1 MQRLN
6 KEYYTLDAVSLAQ
19 KLIGKLLCRKIDD
32 KVIKKRITETEAYL
46 GESDTACHA
55 HKGKTKRNAV
65 MYEKGG
71 VTYIYLCYGMYNM
84 LNVVSGEKD
93 SAEAVLIRGI
103 EGYDGPGKL
112 TKFLN
117 ITRELNSVDLTS
129 SNDIWIED
137 DNVCLKYEKTP
148 RIGIDYAEKEDR
160 EKLWRFIVRQIK
172 PKRENS

>member
-1 MQRLN
+1 MQRLD

-19 KLIGKLLCRKIDD
+19 RLIGKLLCRKIED

-55 HKGKTKRNAV
+55 HKGKTKRTSV
-65 MYEKGG
+65 MYKQGG
-71 VTYIYLCYGMYNM
+71 VSYIYLCYGMYNM

-103 EGYDGPGKL
+103 EGYNGPGKL
-112 TKFLN
+112 TKYLN
-117 ITRELNSVDLTS
+117 ITRELNDVDLTS

-137 DNVCLKYEKTP
+137 DNVLLKYKKTP
-148 RIGIDYAEKEDR
+148 RIGINYAEKKDR
-160 EKLWRFIVRQIK
+160 ERLWRFVVEK
-172 PKRENS
+172 DDKKTK